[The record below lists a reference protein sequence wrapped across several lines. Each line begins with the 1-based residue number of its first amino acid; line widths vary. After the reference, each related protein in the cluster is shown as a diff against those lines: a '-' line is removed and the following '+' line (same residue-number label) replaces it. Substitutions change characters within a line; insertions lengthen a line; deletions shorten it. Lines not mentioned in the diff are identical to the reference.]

1 MSIRAIA
8 NLSNWSFGAMCILS
22 ALPFVVIPFPNQRA
36 ADYYAGMNRWISEL
50 SGGRLDSTQAGYA
63 GAVLRIAFTMD
74 TKNGESQPSAAGKNT
89 TTIGHKLQDPARAI
103 YGWRLHICML
113 GLALALFLSALE
125 TTIIATALTT
135 IGTHFNDYN
144 KVGWVVTAFLV
155 TNSGFILTYSKLTDI
170 FGQRNILL
178 FALAWFA
185 LFSGLC
191 AAAQSMTLTHLI
203 VFRALQGIGG
213 SGIFSVVFVSV
224 IDICPARWLGPYS
237 AAVSSVFAIAS
248 ILGPIL
254 GGVISDTGDWKWIFL
269 LNVPAAGIAGA
280 VLVWSF
286 PKDNMDFG
294 KSVFKR
300 IDFIGSLLSIGSA
313 VLLLYGLQTG
323 GAEHPWS
330 DSRIVGTIVA
340 GGVAVVLFFLY
351 EWFIQRHSSAVIE
364 PVMPFRLFKIPRV
377 TFLLLTSFF
386 QGAVFYAVV
395 IVLPQLNQLVH
406 LNSATM
412 AGIRLLPLL
421 LVSSFCSMFSGIALS
436 RTTRYGWYTITISTI
451 LVVLGVGLLVEIP
464 FSEKVLDRYYGYEV
478 IIGVGMGTAVPILMV
493 MGRVE
498 VEDRDNAAMM
508 GAYNTIRTMGGC
520 IAISVC
526 SAILHSE
533 MPKRLDSLPEDVMR
547 SLLASPTTV
556 LPLLEKPVALMVR
569 KTYNDVYRLQL
580 IAVTVFAAAMLA
592 FSVPPLFLSAR
603 SMASEK
609 NGEESRERDT
619 QTPKE
624 KENAV

>member
-1 MSIRAIA
+1 
-8 NLSNWSFGAMCILS
+8 
-22 ALPFVVIPFPNQRA
+22 
-36 ADYYAGMNRWISEL
+36 
-50 SGGRLDSTQAGYA
+50 
-63 GAVLRIAFTMD
+63 MD

-135 IGTHFNDYN
+135 VGTHFNDYN

-286 PKDNMDFG
+286 PKDDMDFG

-377 TFLLLTSFF
+377 TFLLLT
-386 QGAVFYAVV
+386 
-395 IVLPQLNQLVH
+395 
-406 LNSATM
+406 
-412 AGIRLLPLL
+412 
-421 LVSSFCSMFSGIALS
+421 
-436 RTTRYGWYTITISTI
+436 TRYGWYTITISTI

-526 SAILHSE
+526 SANLHSE

-556 LPLLEKPVALMVR
+556 LPQLEKPVALMVR

-580 IAVTVFAAAMLA
+580 IAVTVFAAAMLV
-592 FSVPPLFLSAR
+592 FSVPPLFLFAR

-619 QTPKE
+619 QTPGE
-624 KENAV
+624 KGNAV

>member
-1 MSIRAIA
+1 
-8 NLSNWSFGAMCILS
+8 
-22 ALPFVVIPFPNQRA
+22 
-36 ADYYAGMNRWISEL
+36 
-50 SGGRLDSTQAGYA
+50 
-63 GAVLRIAFTMD
+63 MD
-74 TKNGESQPSAAGKNT
+74 AKNGESQPSAAGKNT

-191 AAAQSMTLTHLI
+191 AAAQSMTLTH
-203 VFRALQGIGG
+203 F
-213 SGIFSVVFVSV
+213 
-224 IDICPARWLGPYS
+224 
-237 AAVSSVFAIAS
+237 

-286 PKDNMDFG
+286 PKDDMDFG

-340 GGVAVVLFFLY
+340 GGVAVALFFLY

-436 RTTRYGWYTITISTI
+436 RTTRYGWYTITTSTI

-533 MPKRLDSLPEDVMR
+533 MPKQLDSLPEDVMR

-556 LPLLEKPVALMVR
+556 LPQLEKPVALMVR

-580 IAVTVFAAAMLA
+580 IAVTVFAAAMLV

-619 QTPKE
+619 QTREE